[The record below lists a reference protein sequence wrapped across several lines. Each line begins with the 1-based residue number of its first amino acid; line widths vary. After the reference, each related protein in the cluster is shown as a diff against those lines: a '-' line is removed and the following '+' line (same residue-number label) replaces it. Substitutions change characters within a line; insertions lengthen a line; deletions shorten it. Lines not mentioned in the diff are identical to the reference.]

1 LQVLQ
6 AETLHP
12 LEQDIGHLVVAV
24 LETQTLEL
32 VEEEVDKI
40 QQEQF
45 LHLLVMEDQILEVVH
60 RKVAAQAD
68 LEQ

>member
-1 LQVLQ
+1 
-6 AETLHP
+6 
-12 LEQDIGHLVVAV
+12 
-24 LETQTLEL
+24 
-32 VEEEVDKI
+32 VDKI